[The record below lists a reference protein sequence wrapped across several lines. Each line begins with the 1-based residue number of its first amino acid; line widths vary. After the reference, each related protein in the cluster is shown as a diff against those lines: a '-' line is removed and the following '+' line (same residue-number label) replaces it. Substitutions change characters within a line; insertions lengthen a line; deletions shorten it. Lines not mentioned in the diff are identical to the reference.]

1 MDGERRA
8 LDARLFGVGGVE
20 HLDAVVVLLG
30 PADVHPHQHLGP
42 IGGVDATRTGADG
55 DDGLALVVL
64 AGQQG
69 PDLHLFDVGL
79 QRFEFGVG
87 LGELVVATLF
97 GRQFVEHRQI
107 LEAAAQAFDATQFTL
122 GVGEFTGDA
131 LGVALVV
138 PQIGGV
144 GGLVFELLDLRA
156 QPIDVEHSLHR
167 RQGGVEGGDI

>member
-1 MDGERRA
+1 MVTTASRSSYSPDSS
-8 LDARLFGVGGVE
+8 
-20 HLDAVVVLLG
+20 
-30 PADVHPHQHLGP
+30 
-42 IGGVDATRTGADG
+42 
-55 DDGLALVVL
+55 
-64 AGQQG
+64 

-79 QRFEFGVG
+79 QGFEFGVG
-87 LGELVVATLF
+87 LGELVVAALF

-138 PQIGGV
+138 PQIRV